1 MEWAKQVYENKNRQ
15 IPTSKLNELLLPVI
29 EATPPP
35 QTKGKYVKI
44 KYITQLK
51 THYPTF
57 AFFCNMPQYIKEPYA
72 RFLENKLRE
81 SFDFTGVPIQIF
93 FRQK

>member
-1 MEWAKQVYENKNRQ
+1 MRIKTGRFRHQNLMNCCCLS
-15 IPTSKLNELLLPVI
+15 SKR
-29 EATPPP
+29 TPPP
-35 QTKGKYVKI
+35 QTKGKHVKI

-81 SFDFTGVPIQIF
+81 NFNFTGVPIQMF

>member
-1 MEWAKQVYENKNRQ
+1 VYENKNQ
-15 IPTSKLNELLLPVI
+15 KVPTSKLNELLLPII

-35 QTKGKYVKI
+35 QSKGKHVKI

-51 THYPTF
+51 MHYPTF
-57 AFFCNMPQYIKEPYA
+57 AFFCNHPQYIKESYA
-72 RFLENKLRE
+72 RFIENKLRE
-81 SFDFTGVPIQIF
+81 NFNFTGVPIQIF